1 MKQFYLLMAGL
12 IGMVSFSNAQVTI
25 DVDANDP
32 WEGFMNVFEIDCS
45 TFVFNSGWAVEDL
58 KTEINTGANT
68 ITLKPNF
75 NTYCDDPTD
84 PFWVNQTT
92 GEGNKCMDANTLVA
106 DNTLLGQEIT
116 FQGFVVSNDLD
127 AGYTTKAYIKVFNAD
142 FSVLKEESAPLV
154 AGENFVLN
162 YTNVETED
170 ANVQYGFQVLG
181 RNANCADEP
190 TLGSVVVTQFTL
202 GVDDVNAV
210 NISVFPNPTTDQL
223 NISAN
228 ETITN
233 ITIYNLLGQVVLQ
246 QTQDTSNVTLD
257 VSQLPT
263 GNYIARVAT
272 DSGSQN
278 LKVVK
283 R

>member
-12 IGMVSFSNAQVTI
+12 IGMVSLSNAQVTI

-32 WEGFMNVFEIDCS
+32 WDGFMNVFELDCT
-45 TFVFNSGWAVEDL
+45 TFAFNSSWAIEDL
-58 KTEINTGANT
+58 KTEIDTGANT

-75 NTYCDDPTD
+75 NTYCDNLTD

-92 GEGNKCMDANTLVA
+92 GEGNKCMDANTLVP
-106 DNTLLGQEIT
+106 DNSLLGQEIT

-127 AGYTTKAYIKVFNAD
+127 PAYTAIAYIKVFNAD
-142 FSVLKEESAPLV
+142 FSVVKEESATLV

-162 YTNVETED
+162 YTNVEPED

-181 RNANCADEP
+181 VNANCADEA
-190 TLGSVVVTQFTL
+190 TLGSAVVTEFTL
-202 GVDDVNAV
+202 GQDDN
-210 NISVFPNPTTDQL
+210 SVVEIAAFPNPVADQL
-223 NISAN
+223 TLSAN
-228 ETITN
+228 ETITEV
-233 ITIYNLLGQVVLQ
+233 TIYNILGQVVLQ
-246 QTQDTSNVTLD
+246 EAQDRNNVTVD